1 MMRLTT
7 PYPAELLRI
16 ARKVVWYDAPEETL
30 EDLRTFL
37 AHLMV
42 YGSPTD
48 VATVRGYVPDEEFLR
63 TLVEA
68 PAGVFTVEAWRQWHE
83 HFGIVPV
90 PPLPR
95 RRFPDGTLGPDPGS
109 FLGR

>member
-1 MMRLTT
+1 MTLTA

-42 YGSPTD
+42 YGSPED
-48 VATVRGYVPDEEFLR
+48 LATVRRYVPEEEFRRALE
-63 TLVEA
+63 EA
-68 PAGVFTVEAWRQWHE
+68 SAGVFTVEAWHRWHE
-83 HFGIVPV
+83 HFGILPV

>member
-1 MMRLTT
+1 MTLTA

-16 ARKVVWYDAPEETL
+16 ARKVVWYDSAEATL
-30 EDLRTFL
+30 GDLKTFL

-42 YGSPTD
+42 YGSPD
-48 VATVRGYVPDEEFLR
+48 DLATVQRFVPDEEFRRALND
-63 TLVEA
+63 A
-68 PAGVFTVEAWRQWHE
+68 AAGVFTLEAWHRWHR
-83 HFGIVPV
+83 HFGMEPV

-95 RRFPDGTLGPDPGS
+95 RRFPDGTFGPDPGR